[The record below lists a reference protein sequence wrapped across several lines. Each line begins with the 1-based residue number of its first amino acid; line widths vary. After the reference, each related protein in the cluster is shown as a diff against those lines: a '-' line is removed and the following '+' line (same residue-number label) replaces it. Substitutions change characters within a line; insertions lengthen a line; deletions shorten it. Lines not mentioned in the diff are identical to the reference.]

1 VQKIS
6 GGPVVQLLAHGAT
19 DVGRKRDHNEDRI
32 VCDTELGLF
41 AVCDGMGGHAAGE
54 VAAEMVIDALVKAIG
69 DAKSQ
74 NVLADPEKES
84 ERLGDVLEQ
93 AMQDANKAVNDF
105 AQDQGHARGMGTTA
119 TAVVVHN
126 SFATVCH
133 VGDSRCYLV
142 RDNRLYQLSDDH
154 SWVAEM
160 VRLGRMTEAE
170 ALRSPQR
177 NLLVRSVGTQP
188 VVKVDR
194 LPIELVGGDSLLVCS
209 DGLHSYF
216 ATASELV
223 ETVGRGEVD
232 QLPRDLVSLAC
243 SRGGHDNIS
252 AVVLRMVPSEDGPQD
267 ARDPKQELTLL
278 GRLQLFAQ
286 FELAELVRIRGA
298 ASSIAFG
305 DGEYVTKIG
314 DKGDA
319 LYVLITGKA
328 VVTAHDEVLT
338 TLQSGA
344 HVGEMA
350 MVDAQP
356 RSASVISM
364 GESHWLRV
372 ARQDIFR
379 IVRQHPEL
387 AVKLLWNLVRVLS
400 NRLRQTNASLQ
411 QRGDQLRD
419 IRRQLN
425 LEESDEDLPIL
436 EDPDGMILVEDDT
449 LTESLVQIERT
460 EGGGIDILLDIQK
473 G

>member
-1 VQKIS
+1 
-6 GGPVVQLLAHGAT
+6 
-19 DVGRKRDHNEDRI
+19 
-32 VCDTELGLF
+32 
-41 AVCDGMGGHAAGE
+41 MGGHAAGE
-54 VAAEMVIDALVKAIG
+54 VAAEMVCDALVKAITSAVSTG
-69 DAKSQ
+69 
-74 NVLADPEKES
+74 VLDHPERES

-93 AMQDANKAVNDF
+93 AMLAANKEVHDYG
-105 AQDQGHARGMGTTA
+105 QSKGHARGMGTTA
-119 TAVVVHN
+119 TAVVVHQ
-126 SFATVCH
+126 SYATVCH
-133 VGDSRCYLV
+133 IGDSRCYLV

-170 ALRSPQR
+170 AQRSPQR

-194 LPIELVGGDSLLVCS
+194 LPIELVGGDSMLICS

-216 ATASELV
+216 ATPSELV
-223 ETVGRGEVD
+223 ETVGRGDVE

-252 AVVLRMVPSEDGPQD
+252 AVVLRMVADGEEAFD
-267 ARDPKQELTLL
+267 ARDAKQELALL
-278 GRLQLFAQ
+278 GQLDLFAQ

-298 ASSIAFG
+298 SSSIGFD
-305 DGEYVTKIG
+305 DGEYVTRIG
-314 DKGDA
+314 DVGDA
-319 LYVLITGKA
+319 LYVLVHGKA
-328 VVTAHDEVLT
+328 VVTAQEEVLT
-338 TLQSGA
+338 TLQPGS

-364 GESHWLRV
+364 GESRWLRV

-400 NRLRQTNASLQ
+400 DRLRRTNASLQ
-411 QRGDQLRD
+411 SRGEQLRD
-419 IRRQLN
+419 LMRQLDGV
-425 LEESDEDLPIL
+425 EVAVDDPIL
-436 EDPDGMILVEDDT
+436 EDPSGLIMVDED
-449 LTESLVQIERT
+449 SHSGSHVKIEHT
-460 EGGGIDILLDIQK
+460 EGGSIDILLDITK

>member
-1 VQKIS
+1 M
-6 GGPVVQLLAHGAT
+6 VQLLAQGAT

-32 VCDTELGLF
+32 VCDSELGVF

-54 VAAEMVIDALVKAIG
+54 VAAEMVIDALVAGIRE
-69 DAKSQ
+69 AKSGEI
-74 NVLADPEKES
+74 LDDPERES
-84 ERLGDVLEQ
+84 ERLGDALER
-93 AMQDANKAVNDF
+93 AMLNANKAVHEYG
-105 AQDQGHARGMGTTA
+105 QSKGHARGMGTTA
-119 TAVVVHN
+119 TAVVVHG

-170 ALRSPQR
+170 AQRSPQR

-194 LPIELVGGDSLLVCS
+194 LPIELVGADSLLICS

-216 ATASELV
+216 ATPSELI

-252 AVVLRMVPSEDGPQD
+252 AVVLRMVADSEDEAD
-267 ARDPKQELTLL
+267 ARDPKHELALL
-278 GRLQLFAQ
+278 GRLDLFAQ

-298 ASSIAFG
+298 SSSINFD

-314 DKGDA
+314 EKGDA
-319 LYVLITGKA
+319 LYVLVTGKA
-328 VVTAHDEVLT
+328 VVTAQEEILT
-338 TLQSGA
+338 TLQTGA

-356 RSASVISM
+356 RSASVISL
-364 GESHWLRV
+364 GESRWLRV

-400 NRLRQTNASLQ
+400 DRLRQTNMALQ
-411 QRGDQLRD
+411 NRGEQLRD
-419 IRRQLN
+419 LTRQLSMIE
-425 LEESDEDLPIL
+425 LGDEAPIL
-436 EDPDGMILVEDDT
+436 EDPDGLVVVEEDTAAGSD
-449 LTESLVQIERT
+449 VHIEQT
-460 EGGGIDILLDIQK
+460 EGGTIDVLLDINK

>member
-1 VQKIS
+1 MVQI
-6 GGPVVQLLAHGAT
+6 LAHGAT
-19 DVGRKRDHNEDRI
+19 DVGRKRDHNEDRV
-32 VCDTELGLF
+32 VCDAQLGLYV
-41 AVCDGMGGHAAGE
+41 VCDGMGGHAAGE
-54 VAAEMVIDALVKAIG
+54 VAAEMVCDALIKAITEARSG
-69 DAKSQ
+69 E
-74 NVLADPEKES
+74 VLDHPERES
-84 ERLGDVLEQ
+84 ERLGDALEQ
-93 AMQDANKAVNDF
+93 AMLAANKEVHDYG
-105 AQDQGHARGMGTTA
+105 QSKGHARGMGTTA
-119 TAVVVHN
+119 TAVVVHQ
-126 SFATVCH
+126 SYATVCH
-133 VGDSRCYLV
+133 IGDSRCYLV

-170 ALRSPQR
+170 AQRSPQR

-194 LPIELVGGDSLLVCS
+194 LPIELVGGDSMLICS

-216 ATASELV
+216 ATPSELV
-223 ETVGRGEVD
+223 ETVGRGDVE

-252 AVVLRMVPSEDGPQD
+252 AVVLRMVADDEEALD
-267 ARDPKQELTLL
+267 ARDAKQELALL
-278 GRLQLFAQ
+278 GQLDLFAQ

-298 ASSIAFG
+298 SSSISFD
-305 DGEYVTKIG
+305 DGEYVTRIG
-314 DKGDA
+314 DVGDA
-319 LYVLITGKA
+319 LYVLVHGKA
-328 VVTAHDEVLT
+328 VVTAQEEVLT
-338 TLQSGA
+338 TLQPGS

-364 GESHWLRV
+364 GESRWLRV

-400 NRLRQTNASLQ
+400 DRLRRTNASLSS
-411 QRGDQLRD
+411 RGEQLRD
-419 IRRQLN
+419 LMRQLDGI
-425 LEESDEDLPIL
+425 EVAVDEPIL
-436 EDPDGMILVEDDT
+436 EDPDGLIMVDEDSQSGT
-449 LTESLVQIERT
+449 HVQIERT
-460 EGGGIDILLDIQK
+460 EGGSIDILLDITK

>member
-1 VQKIS
+1 MVQI
-6 GGPVVQLLAHGAT
+6 VAHGAT
-19 DVGRKRDHNEDRI
+19 DVGQKRDHNEDRF
-32 VCDTELGLF
+32 VCDTELGLYV
-41 AVCDGMGGHAAGE
+41 VCDGMGGHAAGE
-54 VAAEMVIDALVKAIG
+54 VAAEMVCDALVKAIKEARSEPALE
-69 DAKSQ
+69 DA
-74 NVLADPEKES
+74 ERES
-84 ERLGDVLEQ
+84 ERLGDALEQ
-93 AMQDANKAVNDF
+93 AMQAANKAVHDYG
-105 AQDQGHARGMGTTA
+105 QSKGHSRGMGTTA
-119 TAVVVHN
+119 TAVVVHQAY
-126 SFATVCH
+126 ATVCH

-170 ALRSPQR
+170 AQRSPQR

-194 LPIELVGGDSLLVCS
+194 LPIELVDGDSMLVCS

-216 ATASELV
+216 ATPSELV
-223 ETVGRGEVD
+223 ETVGRGNVE

-252 AVVLRMVPSEDGPQD
+252 AVVMRMASAGGPVAD
-267 ARDPKQELTLL
+267 ARDAKQELALL
-278 GRLQLFAQ
+278 GQLDLFAQ

-298 ASSIAFG
+298 SSSISFA
-305 DGEYVTKIG
+305 DGEYVTRIG
-314 DKGDA
+314 EVGDA
-319 LYVLITGKA
+319 LYVLVTGKA
-328 VVTAHDEVLT
+328 VVTAQEEVLT
-338 TLQSGA
+338 TLQTGA

-364 GESHWLRV
+364 GESRWLRV

-400 NRLRQTNASLQ
+400 DRLRRTNVSLQ
-411 QRGDQLRD
+411 SRGEQLRD
-419 IRRQLN
+419 LMQQLDDI
-425 LEESDEDLPIL
+425 EVAVDDPIL
-436 EDPDGMILVEDDT
+436 EDPDGLIMVDEVLEGDPEVK
-449 LTESLVQIERT
+449 IERT
-460 EGGGIDILLDIQK
+460 KGGSIDILLDITEGQ
-473 G
+473 